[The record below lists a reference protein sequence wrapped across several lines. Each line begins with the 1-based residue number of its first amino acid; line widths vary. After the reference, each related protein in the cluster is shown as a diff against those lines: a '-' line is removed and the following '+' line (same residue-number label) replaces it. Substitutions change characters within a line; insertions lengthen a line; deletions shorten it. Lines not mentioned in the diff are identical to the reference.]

1 MKCPSCRSEVS
12 TDGDFC
18 PRCGTKVEALGE
30 GGLSATRSF
39 AAPEGRHQPG
49 QLVGGRY
56 KLLSAAGS
64 GGMGI
69 VFKAE
74 DKKLRRT
81 VALKFLPAEIGA
93 DPQAKMRFL
102 REAQAAAGL
111 DHPNICPV
119 HEIDETGGE
128 MFLTMAFI
136 EGRSL
141 KERIE
146 KGPLP
151 LIEVLNISAQIAEG
165 LKAAHGRGVVHRDV
179 KPANIMLNREGQVRV
194 TDFGLASVEG
204 GAELTRPQTV
214 LGTAAYMSPEQLRGE
229 RTDGRTD
236 IWSFGC
242 TLFEMTTGRRPFVG
256 GQGQTV
262 ANEILNDPPPH
273 PAFLRTD
280 IPAGLAEV
288 IFKCLRKNAAE
299 RYPDFES
306 VLAALGGQGAERTGV
321 SAAQAPPLEALPS
334 LAVLP
339 FVDMSSAK
347 DQDYFG
353 EGLAEELI
361 HALARVQG
369 LRIVARTSAFALK
382 GMKLDVREIGK
393 MLGVRAVLEGSVRK
407 AGCRLRVTAQLIDAS
422 TGMHLWSERFDR
434 EERDVFDIQDEIS
447 LAIVEHLK
455 FLLLSGKDE
464 GLRVLSNGSVEGLRK
479 KPTTSTEAYNF
490 YLKGL
495 YFVSRPNRE
504 ALENALVFF
513 RQALDLD
520 PDFAQAHAGVAM
532 VFASMGA
539 INLAP
544 QNEVFPQ
551 AKAAAERALA
561 LDPESALAHALSA
574 TVQYYF
580 DLDWAAAE
588 KSFRRVLELNPS
600 ESIARG
606 QYAWL
611 LVSLRKFDE
620 AMAEIKR
627 ALTIDPLMPILYAW
641 SVGIHG
647 AAGRTDE
654 ALEDFSR
661 LLQID
666 PTIGLAYFHAAM
678 AHYRRGEFVRAIEV
692 LEKGAMYVSFPGW
705 GEDVL
710 FLCRLGLGDRAGAEE
725 IQTRM
730 LEARKTLP
738 ISAVTLAY
746 GFAGLGDL
754 DSAFKWL
761 ETAVRDKDSII
772 PVINV
777 YTEFAVPELAH
788 DPRFGAFLDRLG
800 LPR

>member
-1 MKCPSCRSEVS
+1 MICPQCRFEFSPE
-12 TDGDFC
+12 GHFC
-18 PRCGTKVEALGE
+18 PRCGTKVEAPGD
-30 GGLSATRSF
+30 GGLSATRSI
-39 AAPEGRHQPG
+39 APPEGRHQPG
-49 QLVGGRY
+49 QLIGGRY

-102 REAQAAAGL
+102 REAQAAAVL

-119 HEIDETGGE
+119 YEIDETGGE

-146 KGPLP
+146 EGPLP
-151 LIEVLNISAQIAEG
+151 LIEVLNISVQVAEG
-165 LKAAHGRGVVHRDV
+165 LKAAHERGVVHRDI

-194 TDFGLASVEG
+194 ADFGLASVEG
-204 GAELTRPQTV
+204 GADLTRPQTV
-214 LGTAAYMSPEQLRGE
+214 LGTAAYMSPEQIQGE
-229 RTDGRTD
+229 RADSRTD
-236 IWSFGC
+236 VWSFGC
-242 TLFEMTTGRRPFVG
+242 TLFEMATGRRPFTG
-256 GQGQTV
+256 EQGRTI
-262 ANEILNDPPPH
+262 ANEILNDAPPH
-273 PAFLRTD
+273 PASLRTD
-280 IPAGLAEV
+280 IPAGLAAV
-288 IFKCLRKNAAE
+288 ILKCLRKSAAE
-299 RYPDFES
+299 RYPDFEG
-306 VLAALGGQGAERTGV
+306 VLEALRGEGARRPA
-321 SAAQAPPLEALPS
+321 SAAAQAPPPDALPA

-339 FVDMSSAK
+339 FVDMSAAK

-407 AGCRLRVTAQLIDAS
+407 AGSRLRVTAQLIDAL

-447 LAIVEHLK
+447 LAIVERLK
-455 FLLLSGKDE
+455 LMLLSGD
-464 GLRVLSNGSVEGLRK
+464 GAGPRVSSYGSVEGLRR
-479 KPTTSTEAYNF
+479 KPTTNTEAYNF

-504 ALENALVFF
+504 ALESALAFF
-513 RQALDLD
+513 RQALELD
-520 PDFAQAHAGVAM
+520 PDFAQAHAGVAL

-544 QNEVFPQ
+544 QNEVFPK
-551 AKAAAERALA
+551 AKAATERALA
-561 LDPESALAHALSA
+561 LDPESALAHAISA

-611 LVSLRKFDE
+611 LVSLKKFDE
-620 AMAEIKR
+620 AMTEIKR
-627 ALTIDPLMPILYAW
+627 ALAIDPLMPLLYAW

-654 ALEDFSR
+654 ALEEFSR
-661 LLQID
+661 LKQID
-666 PTIGLAYFHAAM
+666 PTVGLAYFHAAM
-678 AHYRRGEFVRAIEV
+678 AHYRRGEFARAIEV

-710 FLCRLGLGDRAGAEE
+710 FLSRLRLGDRAGAEE
-725 IQTRM
+725 IQARM
-730 LEARKTLP
+730 VEARKTLP

-754 DSAFKWL
+754 DSAFEWL
-761 ETAVRDKDSII
+761 EQAVRDRDSILT
-772 PVINV
+772 VINV
-777 YTEFAVPELAH
+777 YTEFVLPELAR

-800 LPR
+800 LPH

>member
-1 MKCPSCRSEVS
+1 
-12 TDGDFC
+12 
-18 PRCGTKVEALGE
+18 
-30 GGLSATRSF
+30 
-39 AAPEGRHQPG
+39 
-49 QLVGGRY
+49 
-56 KLLSAAGS
+56 
-64 GGMGI
+64 
-69 VFKAE
+69 
-74 DKKLRRT
+74 
-81 VALKFLPAEIGA
+81 
-93 DPQAKMRFL
+93 
-102 REAQAAAGL
+102 
-111 DHPNICPV
+111 
-119 HEIDETGGE
+119 
-128 MFLTMAFI
+128 
-136 EGRSL
+136 
-141 KERIE
+141 
-146 KGPLP
+146 
-151 LIEVLNISAQIAEG
+151 
-165 LKAAHGRGVVHRDV
+165 
-179 KPANIMLNREGQVRV
+179 
-194 TDFGLASVEG
+194 
-204 GAELTRPQTV
+204 
-214 LGTAAYMSPEQLRGE
+214 MSPEQLRGE
-229 RTDGRTD
+229 RPDGRTD

-242 TLFEMTTGRRPFVG
+242 TLFEMATGRRPFAG
-256 GQGQTV
+256 EQGRTV
-262 ANEILNDPPPH
+262 ANEILNDTPPH
-273 PAFLRTD
+273 PASLRTD
-280 IPAGLAEV
+280 IPAGLAAV
-288 IFKCLRKNAAE
+288 VLKCLRKNAAE

-306 VLAALGGQGAERTGV
+306 VLAALGGLGARRTGV
-321 SAAQAPPLEALPS
+321 STAQAPPLDALPS

-407 AGCRLRVTAQLIDAS
+407 AGSRLRVTAQLIDAL

-455 FLLLSGKDE
+455 LMLLSGK
-464 GLRVLSNGSVEGLRK
+464 SEGLRK
-479 KPTTSTEAYNF
+479 KPTSNTEAYNF

-504 ALENALVFF
+504 AFGNALGSF
-513 RQALDLD
+513 RQALELD

-544 QNEVFPQ
+544 QNEVFPK

-561 LDPESALAHALSA
+561 LDPESALAHAISA
-574 TVQYYF
+574 AVHYYF

-588 KSFRRVLELNPS
+588 KSFRRALELNPS

-611 LVSLRKFDE
+611 LVSLKKFDE
-620 AMAEIKR
+620 AMIEIKR
-627 ALTIDPLMPILYAW
+627 ALAIDPLMPILYAW

-661 LLQID
+661 LKQID

-678 AHYRRGEFVRAIEV
+678 AHYRRGEFVTAIEV

-705 GEDVL
+705 GEDML
-710 FLCRLGLGDRAGAEE
+710 FMCRLRLGDRAGAED

-754 DSAFKWL
+754 DSAFEWL
-761 ETAVRDKDSII
+761 EQAARDRDSII

-777 YTEFAVPELAH
+777 YTEFAVPELAR

>member
-1 MKCPSCRSEVS
+1 MKCSNCRSEVS
-12 TDGDFC
+12 TDGHFC
-18 PRCGTKVEALGE
+18 PRCGTKVEAPGE
-30 GGLSATRSF
+30 GGPSATRSV
-39 AAPEGRHQPG
+39 AAPEGRHRPG

-81 VALKFLPAEIGA
+81 VALKFLPAEISA

-119 HEIDETGGE
+119 YEIDETGGE
-128 MFLTMAFI
+128 LFLTMAFI
-136 EGRSL
+136 EGRSIR
-141 KERIE
+141 ERIE
-146 KGPLP
+146 EGPLP
-151 LIEVLNISAQIAEG
+151 LVEVLSISVQVAEG
-165 LKAAHGRGVVHRDV
+165 LKAAHERGVVHRDV

-194 TDFGLASVEG
+194 ADFGLASVEG

-229 RTDGRTD
+229 RADGRTD

-242 TLFEMTTGRRPFVG
+242 TLFEMATGRRPFTG
-256 GQGQTV
+256 EQGRTV
-262 ANEILNDPPPH
+262 ANEILNDTPPH
-273 PAFLRTD
+273 PASLRTD

-288 IFKCLRKNAAE
+288 MLKCLRKNAAE
-299 RYPDFES
+299 RHPDFES
-306 VLAALGGQGAERTGV
+306 VLAALGGQGARRTGV
-321 SAAQAPPLEALPS
+321 STAQAPPPEALPS

-407 AGCRLRVTAQLIDAS
+407 AGSRLRVTAQLIDAL

-464 GLRVLSNGSVEGLRK
+464 GLHK

-495 YFVSRPNRE
+495 YFISRPNRE
-504 ALENALVFF
+504 ALENALGFF

-520 PDFAQAHAGVAM
+520 PDFAHAHAGVAM

-561 LDPESALAHALSA
+561 LDPESALAHAISA

-611 LVSLRKFDE
+611 LVSLKKFDE

-627 ALTIDPLMPILYAW
+627 AMTIDPLMPILYAW

-661 LLQID
+661 LQQID

-678 AHYRRGEFVRAIEV
+678 AHYRRGEFARAIEV
-692 LEKGAMYVSFPGW
+692 LEKGAKYVSFPGW
-705 GEDVL
+705 GEEVL
-710 FLCRLGLGDRAGAEE
+710 FMCRLRLGDLAGAEE

-746 GFAGLGDL
+746 CFAGLGDL
-754 DSAFKWL
+754 DSAFEWL
-761 ETAVRDKDSII
+761 ETAVRDRDSII
-772 PVINV
+772 TVINV
-777 YTEFAVPELAH
+777 YTEFAVPELAR